1 MHLQALWRWAAEKLT
16 APSRL
21 THSGASSAALT
32 GGHEVLVCADDAA
45 ALAHANH
52 LLAGM
57 QHAFSMQRAGTDE
70 YQGGEGLSTLART
83 GGRKIRLVERSRQA
97 P

>member
-1 MHLQALWRWAAEKLT
+1 MAMGCRRADGSTSYALRRKQC
-16 APSRL
+16 R
-21 THSGASSAALT
+21 T
-32 GGHEVLVCADDAA
+32 GGHEILVCADDAA

-83 GGRKIRLVERSRQA
+83 GGRKIRLVERCRQA